1 MFNNKPILAIETS
14 QNLCSICVYYSDS
27 KLFEMNFK
35 LKNAHAEKL
44 FESIEHVMNSAGIGI
59 VDVGAISVS
68 AGPGSFT
75 GLRIGMSA
83 AKGLAFGASIPIIPV
98 PTFEA
103 LSLQVSNYLPDNVEF
118 IIANK
123 VNVEEVYFAKFKKN
137 GNGYEYIEDLQVLKR
152 NEIDIRTEDILI
164 FGNALL
170 DSGNSL
176 NQKSRYRNISSPD
189 AEYIAK
195 WSILFGKQKVLYDYE
210 YLEPTYIKNFIVKE
224 RKNV

>member
-14 QNLCSICVYYSDS
+14 QNLCSICIYFSGN
-27 KLFEMNFK
+27 KFFEMNFK

-44 FESIEHVMNSAGIGI
+44 FESIENVMNSAGIGI
-59 VDVGAISVS
+59 TGIGAIAVS

-83 AKGLAFGASIPIIPV
+83 AKGLAYGASIPVIPV

-103 LSLQVSNYLPDNVEF
+103 LCLQICHYLPDNEEF
-118 IIANK
+118 IISNK

-137 GNGYEYIEDLQVLKR
+137 NADYNFIENLQVLNR
-152 NEIDIRTEDILI
+152 NELNSKTEDILI

-170 DSGNSL
+170 DSGNNL
-176 NQKSRYRNISSPD
+176 NLKSRYRNISSP
-189 AEYIAK
+189 EAK
-195 WSILFGKQKVLYDYE
+195 YVARWSLLYGRDKVLYDYE

-224 RKNV
+224 KKNV

>member
-14 QNLCSICVYYSDS
+14 QNLCSTCVYYSDN
-27 KLFEMNFK
+27 KFFEMNFK

-44 FESIEHVMNSAGIGI
+44 FESIENVMKSAGIGI
-59 VDVGAISVS
+59 GDVGAIAVS

-83 AKGLAFGASIPIIPV
+83 AKGLAYGASIPVIPV

-103 LSLQVSNYLPDNVEF
+103 LCFQVINYLQDNEEL
-118 IIANK
+118 IITNK
-123 VNVEEVYFAKFKKN
+123 VNVEEVYYAKFKKN
-137 GNGYEYIEDLQVLKR
+137 GQRYNFIEDLQVLNR
-152 NEIDIRTEDILI
+152 NEINLKTEDILI

-170 DSGNSL
+170 DSGNNL
-176 NQKSRYRNISSPD
+176 NQKSRYRNISSPE
-189 AEYIAK
+189 AKYVAK
-195 WSILFGKQKVLYDYE
+195 WSVLFGREKVLYDYE

-224 RKNV
+224 RKNG

>member
-1 MFNNKPILAIETS
+1 MFKDKPILAIETS
-14 QNLCSICVYYSDS
+14 QNLCSTCIYYSES
-27 KLFEMNFK
+27 KYFEMNFK

-44 FESIEHVMNSAGIGI
+44 FESIDYVINSAGINI
-59 VDVGAISVS
+59 ADIGAVAVS

-83 AKGLAFGASIPIIPV
+83 AKGLAYGVSIPIIPV

-103 LSLQVSNYLPDNVEF
+103 LSFQICSYLPDNEEF
-118 IIANK
+118 IITNK

-137 GNGYEYIEDLQVLKR
+137 GEVYDFVEDLQVLNRK
-152 NEIDIRTEDILI
+152 EIDINTEDILI

-170 DSGNSL
+170 DSGNNL
-176 NQKSRYRNISSPD
+176 NQKSKNHNISSPD
-189 AEYIAK
+189 AKYIAK
-195 WSILFGKQKVLYDYE
+195 WSLVFGREKVLYDYE

-224 RKNV
+224 RKNG